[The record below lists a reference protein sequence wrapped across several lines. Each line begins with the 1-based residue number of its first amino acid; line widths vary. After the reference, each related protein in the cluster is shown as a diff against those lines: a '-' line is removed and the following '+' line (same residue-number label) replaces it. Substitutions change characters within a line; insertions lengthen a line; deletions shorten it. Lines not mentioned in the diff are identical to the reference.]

1 MKKQLL
7 LSFFALFFGTFLTL
21 AQTTPVCGETFTD
34 PAGATANY
42 ANNSNVTTTICPTNP
57 GEFVTISF
65 TSFALENNFDRLK
78 IYNGTSA
85 SATLIA
91 DLTGNTIPPAYTS
104 SDSSGCLTFVFTSDS
119 SINQAGWVANITC
132 GSTPICLAPIS
143 VNASPTS
150 NTTAVLNWID
160 PNQGTGPWEILLTAN
175 GTAITQTIIAQS
187 NPFDLTGLTPGVIY
201 TASVRSI
208 CGNTTSDWSSPITFT
223 TGTTATCIEP
233 TNIAVSGITSTTANL
248 NWAISSNNSQWE
260 VYVAPCGTPNPTPNN
275 TGVIVTTNNY
285 QVVGLNPNTCYSV
298 FIRSICSTTSTSS
311 WSQAY
316 TFTTLAN
323 TTNPFTCGGI
333 FTDPAG
339 ANANYSNN
347 TNSTVTIC
355 PTNTGDQVTVT
366 FTSFSLEANYDG
378 LYVYNGNSNTSPQIA
393 SANGAANVP
402 GGLAG
407 AYWGTTLPGPFTSTH
422 SSGCLTF
429 VFRSDT
435 SVVQSGWIA
444 NITCGVAPTCP
455 KPTNLV
461 VTGITTTSATLGWVN
476 NSSATSW
483 EVIALPC
490 GTAPTATS
498 VGIVTTVNPYTF
510 TNLTPNSCYQLY
522 VRAICSPSDMSDW
535 SIGATLNTPATCPK
549 PTALIT
555 SAITSQ
561 SVSIAWTNNSTATS
575 WEVVA
580 LPCITVPDSST
591 TGTITTTNP
600 FILNGLTANTCYS
613 IFVRAIC
620 SSSDS
625 SDWSNGISINTM
637 PTPPICG
644 GVFVDNGGSNANY
657 TNNADNTYTICP
669 TNPGEVVTVTFTQF
683 DTETNWDGLYV
694 FDGNSI
700 TSPQI
705 PSTNGAA
712 QVPGGLAGSF
722 WGTTIPGP
730 FTSSDPSGCLTFRF
744 RSDSSV
750 VRAGWSANIT
760 CGPDLDKIILV
771 AFNDQNN
778 NGIKDSGETYFTNGS
793 FVYQQNN
800 TGPITNAF
808 SSTGR
813 QTVYDSNPVNTYD
826 FSYSIQTEYLPYY
839 SSGTTSFNDV
849 NIPVGS
855 GTQILYFPIVLTQAY
870 NDVTISIVPMGSP
883 RPGLT
888 YTNKIVYK
896 NLGVAATDGTI
907 TFEKPTQVT
916 ITAISQTGTIANA
929 TGFTY
934 NFTNLLPNETRV
946 FYVTMSVPASPV
958 VNLGNLLIANA
969 TISAPA
975 NDINLTNNSTRI
987 TQIVV
992 NSFDPNDKMES
1003 HGEEILFS
1011 QFNQNEDLIYTIRFQ
1026 NYGTANA
1033 IDVRIE
1039 DVLDSQIDPESIRM
1053 ISSSHNYVMT
1063 RVNNNIV
1070 WNFNNIQ
1077 LVPIS
1082 VNEELSMGYVQFRVK
1097 LNPGF
1102 AVGSI
1107 IPNTANIYFDTNPAI
1122 VTNTF
1127 TTEFT
1132 AALNNQAFDG
1142 TNFTLYP
1149 NPASQ
1154 FINISLNN
1162 TSEIIDNVI
1171 IYDVLGKIIKEVKS
1185 ISSNSATIDTSSLSK
1200 GVYLLEITTENG
1212 LKQNKKLVIK

>member
-7 LSFFALFFGTFLTL
+7 LSFFALFLGTFLTL
-21 AQTTPVCGETFTD
+21 AQTTLVCGGTFTD
-34 PAGATANY
+34 PAGATTNY
-42 ANNSNVTTTICPTNP
+42 ENNSNVTTTICPSNP
-57 GEFVTISF
+57 GEFVTVSF

-85 SATLIA
+85 SAPLIA

-104 SDSSGCLTFVFTSDS
+104 SDISGCLTFVFTSDP

-132 GSTPICLAPIS
+132 GSTQICLAPIS
-143 VNASPTS
+143 VNATPTN
-150 NTTAVLNWID
+150 NTSAVLNWID

-175 GTAITQTIIAQS
+175 GTAISQTIIAQS

-223 TGTTATCIEP
+223 TGTTATCFEP
-233 TNIAVSGITSTTANL
+233 TNIAISGVTTTTANI
-248 NWAISSNNSQWE
+248 NWAISSNNSQWQ
-260 VYVAPCGTPNPTPNN
+260 VIIAPCGTPNPTPNN
-275 TGVIVTTNNY
+275 TGVLVITNTY
-285 QVVGLNPNTCYSV
+285 QAVGLNPNTCYSV
-298 FIRSICSTTSTSS
+298 FIRSMCSPTTSSS

-323 TTNPFTCGGI
+323 TTNPLTCGGI
-333 FTDPAG
+333 FTDPEGSSAS
-339 ANANYSNN
+339 YSNN
-347 TNSTVTIC
+347 ANSTVTIC

-393 SANGAANVP
+393 SANGAASIP

-444 NITCGVAPTCP
+444 NITCGLAPTCP

-461 VTGITTTSATLGWVN
+461 VTGVTTTSATLGWVN

-490 GTAPTATS
+490 GTAPTSTS

-522 VRAICSPSDMSDW
+522 VRAICSPSDNSDW

-549 PTALIT
+549 PTALVT
-555 SAITSQ
+555 SAVTSQ
-561 SVSIAWTNNSTATS
+561 SASVAWTNNSTATS

-580 LPCITVPDSST
+580 LPCNTVPDSTT

-625 SDWSNGISINTM
+625 SDWSNGISVFTM
-637 PTPPICG
+637 PSPPTCG
-644 GVFVDNGGSNANY
+644 GLFVDNGGLNGNY

-712 QVPGGLAGSF
+712 YVPGGLAGSF
-722 WGTTIPGP
+722 WGTNIPGP

-744 RSDSSV
+744 RSDGSIV
-750 VRAGWSANIT
+750 KPGWSANIT

-778 NGIKDSGETYFTNGS
+778 NGIKDTGETYFTSGS

-813 QTVYDSNPVNTYD
+813 HTVYDSSPTNTYD
-826 FSYSIQTEYLPYY
+826 FSYNVQTEYLPYY

-849 NIPVGS
+849 NIPIGS

-870 NDVTISIVPMGSP
+870 NDVTISIVPMTPP
-883 RPGLT
+883 RPGMT
-888 YTNKIVYK
+888 YSNKIVYK

-907 TFEKPTQVT
+907 TFVKPTQVT
-916 ITAISQTGTIANA
+916 ITAISQTGTVANA

-934 NFTNLLPNETRV
+934 NFTNLLPDETRV
-946 FYVTMSVPASPV
+946 FYVTMSVPASPI
-958 VNLGNLLIANA
+958 VNLGDLLIADA

-975 NDINLTNNSTRI
+975 NDINLSNNSSRI

>member
-7 LSFFALFFGTFLTL
+7 LSFFALILGAFLTH
-21 AQTTPVCGETFTD
+21 AQTTPVCGGTFTD
-34 PAGATANY
+34 PAGATTNY
-42 ANNSNVTTTICPTNP
+42 ANNSNVTTTICPSNP
-57 GEFVTISF
+57 GEFVTVTF

-85 SATLIA
+85 SAPLLA
-91 DLTGNTIPPAYTS
+91 DLTGSTIPPAHTS
-104 SDSSGCLTFVFTSDS
+104 SDISGCLTFVFTSDS

-132 GSTPICLAPIS
+132 GSTPICLPPTS
-143 VNASPTS
+143 VNVTQSNNTS
-150 NTTAVLNWID
+150 TVLNWID

-175 GTAITQTIIAQS
+175 GTTFSQTIIAQS
-187 NPFDLTGLTPGVIY
+187 NPFNLTGLTPGIIY

-208 CGNTTSDWSSPITFT
+208 CGNTQSNWSSPITFT
-223 TGTTATCIEP
+223 TGTTTICTEP
-233 TNIAVSGITSTTANL
+233 TNIAISSVTTTTANL
-248 NWAISSNNSQWE
+248 NWAISSNNSQWQ
-260 VYVAPCGTPNPTPNN
+260 VYIVPCGTPNPTPNN
-275 TGVIVTTNNY
+275 TGVLVTTNTY
-285 QVVGLNPNTCYSV
+285 HAVGLNPNTCYSI
-298 FIRSICSTTSTSS
+298 FIRSMCSSTMISS

-323 TTNPFTCGGI
+323 TSSPFTCGGI

-355 PTNTGDQVTVT
+355 PTNIGDQVTVT
-366 FTSFSLEANYDG
+366 FTSFSLESNFDG
-378 LYVYNGNSNTSPQIA
+378 LYVYNGDSITSPQIA

-429 VFRSDT
+429 VFRSDG

-483 EVIALPC
+483 EVIASPC
-490 GTAPTATS
+490 GSAPTLTS

-549 PTALIT
+549 PTALVT

-561 SVSIAWTNNSTATS
+561 SASIAWTNNSTASS

-580 LPCITVPDSST
+580 LPCNAALNSTT

-600 FILNGLTANTCYS
+600 FILNGLTSNTCYS

-625 SDWSNGISINTM
+625 SDWSNGISINT
-637 PTPPICG
+637 TSAPPACG

-657 TNNADNTYTICP
+657 NNNADNTYIICP

-705 PSTNGAA
+705 PSTNGAG

-730 FTSSDPSGCLTFRF
+730 FTSSDPTGCLTFRF

-750 VRAGWSANIT
+750 VRSGWSANIT
-760 CGPDLDKIILV
+760 CATDLDKIILV

-778 NGIKDSGETYFTNGS
+778 NGIKDTGENYFTNGS
-793 FVYQQNN
+793 FVYDLND
-800 TGPITNAF
+800 
-808 SSTGR
+808 SSTPTTGYSPTG
-813 QTVYDSNPVNTYD
+813 QYTIYDSNPVNSYD
-826 FSYSIQTEYLPYY
+826 LSYQIQSNYSNYFSAGSTNYNNVT
-839 SSGTTSFNDV
+839 
-849 NIPVGS
+849 IPVGS
-855 GTQILYFPIVLTQAY
+855 IYQIFYFPITIIQEY
-870 NDVTISIVPMGSP
+870 NDVTVSVVPQTQP
-883 RPGLT
+883 RPGFT
-888 YTNKIVYK
+888 YTNKIIYK
-896 NLGVAATDGTI
+896 NLGLTPTSGTL
-907 TFEKPTQVT
+907 TFTKDPLVT
-916 ITAISQTGTIANA
+916 ITNVSQGGTTPNAN
-929 TGFTY
+929 GF
-934 NFTNLLPNETRV
+934 NLSFTNLAPSETRF
-946 FYVTMSVPASPV
+946 FYVTMSVPTIPTV
-958 VNLGNLLIANA
+958 TLGNMLTNVAS
-969 TISAPA
+969 ISAPSD
-975 NDINLTNNSTRI
+975 DIDLTNNTFFNS
-987 TQIVV
+987 QIIVG
-992 NSFDPNDKMES
+992 SWDPNDKAES
-1003 HGEEILFS
+1003 HGGRIVLA
-1011 QFNQNEDLIYTIRFQ
+1011 NYDQNDYLYYTIRFQ
-1026 NYGTANA
+1026 NEGTANA
-1033 IDVRIE
+1033 EFVIID
-1039 DVLDSQIDPESIRM
+1039 DVLDSQIDETSIQM
-1053 ISSSHNYVMT
+1053 VSSSHNYDMI
-1063 RVNNNIV
+1063 RENNVIT
-1070 WNFNNIQ
+1070 WNFRNIN
-1077 LVPIS
+1077 LVPKI
-1082 VNEELSMGYVQFRVK
+1082 VNEAASMGYVLFKVK
-1097 LNPGF
+1097 LKPGIE
-1102 AVGSI
+1102 VGDI
-1107 IPNTANIYFDTNPAI
+1107 VPNTANIFFDYNPAI
-1122 VTNTF
+1122 ITNTF
-1127 TTEFT
+1127 DTEFVS
-1132 AALNNQAFDG
+1132 ALN
-1142 TNFTLYP
+1142 TLNFESSNFVVFP
-1149 NPASQ
+1149 NPASTFVQ
-1154 FINISLNN
+1154 INLQNN
-1162 TSEIIDNVI
+1162 TQNINSVV
-1171 IYDVLGKIIKEVKS
+1171 IYDVLGKEAKS
-1185 ISSNSATIDTSSLSK
+1185 ISNIDSSEVQLNTSNLSS
-1200 GVYLLEITTENG
+1200 GIYMIEIITDNG
-1212 LKQNKKLVIK
+1212 WKQIKKLVIK

>member
-21 AQTTPVCGETFTD
+21 AQTTPVCGGTFTD
-34 PAGATANY
+34 PAGATTNY
-42 ANNSNVTTTICPTNP
+42 ADNSNVTTTICPSNP
-57 GEFVTISF
+57 GEFVTVSF

-85 SATLIA
+85 NAPLIA
-91 DLTGNTIPPAYTS
+91 DLTGSTIPPAYTS
-104 SDSSGCLTFVFTSDS
+104 SDSSGCLTFVFTSDT

-132 GSTPICLAPIS
+132 GLASQCLTPLSVNVTPINNSSAL
-143 VNASPTS
+143 
-150 NTTAVLNWID
+150 LNWVD
-160 PNQGTGPWEILLTAN
+160 PNQGTGPWEIMLTAN
-175 GTAITQTIIAQS
+175 GTAILPTLIAQS
-187 NPFDLTGLTPGVIY
+187 NPFDLTGLTPGAIY
-201 TASVRSI
+201 TASVRAL
-208 CGNTTSDWSSPITFT
+208 CGNTFSDWSTPITFT
-223 TGTTATCIEP
+223 TGQTVLCSEP
-233 TNIAVSGITSTTANL
+233 TNVAISGITTTSANI

-260 VYVAPCGTPNPTPNN
+260 VYISPCGAPSPTPNN
-275 TGVIVTTNNY
+275 NGTIVNTNSY
-285 QVVGLNPNTCYSV
+285 QATGLNPGTCYYIY
-298 FIRSICSTTSTSS
+298 IRSICSPTITSS
-311 WSQAY
+311 WTQAN
-316 TFTTLAN
+316 TFTTLISSPN
-323 TTNPFTCGGI
+323 SLTCGGI
-333 FTDPAG
+333 FTDPEG
-339 ANANYSNN
+339 SSANYSNN
-347 TNSTVTIC
+347 ANSTVTIC

-366 FTSFSLEANYDG
+366 FTSFALETNYDG
-378 LYVYNGNSNTSPQIA
+378 LYVYNGNSITSPQMA
-393 SANGAANVP
+393 STNGAGFVP

-422 SSGCLTF
+422 PSGCLTF
-429 VFRSDT
+429 VFRSDS
-435 SVVQSGWIA
+435 SVAQSGWIA

-455 KPTNLV
+455 KPTNTV

-490 GTAPTATS
+490 GTAPTSTS

-522 VRAICSPSDMSDW
+522 VRAICSSTDISDW
-535 SIGATLNTPATCPK
+535 STGATLNTTATCPK
-549 PTALIT
+549 PTALVT

-561 SVSIAWTNNSTATS
+561 STSVAWTNNSTATS

-580 LPCITVPDSST
+580 LPCNTVPDGST
-591 TGTITTTNP
+591 TGTIATTNP
-600 FILNGLTANTCYS
+600 FIVTGLTANTCYS

-620 SSSDS
+620 SASDS
-625 SDWSNGISINTM
+625 SDWSNGINLFTM
-637 PTPPICG
+637 PAPPTCG
-644 GVFVDNGGSNANY
+644 GLFVDNGGLNANY

-712 QVPGGLAGSF
+712 YVPGGLAGSF
-722 WGTTIPGP
+722 WGTAIPGP

-750 VRAGWSANIT
+750 VKPGWSANIT

-771 AFNDQNN
+771 AFNDQNS

-800 TGPITNAF
+800 AGAVTSAF

-813 QTVYDSNPVNTYD
+813 HTVYDSNPVNTYD
-826 FSYSIQTEYLPYY
+826 FSYNIQTEYQPYY
-839 SSGTTSFNDV
+839 STGTTSFNDV

-870 NDVTISIVPMGSP
+870 NDVTISIVPMSPP

-888 YTNKIVYK
+888 YSNKIVYK

-907 TFEKPTQVT
+907 TFVKPSQVT
-916 ITAISQTGTIANA
+916 ITTISQAGTIANA
-929 TGFTY
+929 SGFTY

-946 FYVTMSVPASPV
+946 FYVTMSVPASPI
-958 VNLGNLLIANA
+958 VNLGDLLIADA

-975 NDINLTNNSTRI
+975 NDINLSNNSSRN

-1053 ISSSHNYVMT
+1053 VSSSHNYVMT

-1102 AVGSI
+1102 TVGSI
-1107 IPNTANIYFDTNPAI
+1107 IPNTANIYFDSNPAI

-1132 AALNNQAFDG
+1132 AALNNQNFDG
-1142 TNFTLYP
+1142 INFTLYP

-1185 ISSNSATIDTSSLSK
+1185 ISSNNATIDTLSLSK